1 MRQSLLPVSTYL
13 AGRTSLEECDHS
25 TNLHLRQEG
34 VPRTFKEIVAV
45 STVNKRDI
53 GRCFKIILKW
63 HEDTKVGLV
72 DSGDFMSR

>member
-1 MRQSLLPVSTYL
+1 M
-13 AGRTSLEECDHS
+13 
-25 TNLHLRQEG
+25 HLRQEG

-45 STVNKRDI
+45 STVNKRGI

>member
-1 MRQSLLPVSTYL
+1 MSFIKNSIFGTFRDPW
-13 AGRTSLEECDHS
+13 ECDHS